1 MARGAGGG
9 GGGLARHGGGALPAA
24 AHEPGVPRS
33 DWQTLGR
40 LMPYL
45 WQWRWRVALALGFL
59 LMAKLANVSVPILLK
74 HLVDALD
81 LKAGDPRAMLVVPVG
96 LVMAYAGLRLCTSLF
111 TELREL
117 VFAKVSF
124 GASKQ
129 IALEVFG
136 HLHAL
141 SLRFHLERQTGG
153 LTRDIER
160 GTRAL
165 QSLVS
170 YSLYTILPTLIEV
183 VMVLCILGY
192 KFDAGYVWI
201 TLAALAAY
209 IVFTVSVTEWR
220 TRFRREM
227 NELDSKAHSR
237 AIDALLNYETV
248 KYFNNEG
255 FEAKRYDEGLEAYR
269 KAQVK
274 SQSTLSML
282 NTGQQLIIA
291 TSLVA
296 LLWRATTGVV
306 EGRLTLGDL
315 VMINAF
321 LIQLYIPLNFLGVL
335 YREVKQSLTDLDK
348 MFVLLE
354 RDKEVADAPGAP
366 PLAVTA
372 GAVRFDNVHFAYDP
386 TRPILHGVSF
396 EIPAG
401 KTVAVVGPSG
411 AGKSTLARLLYRF
424 YDVSPGVSDGAT
436 PGCITIDNQDLRAV
450 TQASLRAAIGIVPQD
465 TVLFNDTV
473 QFNIAYGRPGA
484 SRQEV
489 EGAARAAHVH
499 DFISAT
505 PKGYDTMVGERGLKL
520 SGGEKQRVAIAR
532 TLLKNPPI
540 LIFDEATS
548 ALDSANERAI
558 QDELK
563 SAAQG
568 KTALVI
574 AHRLSTVVDAHEIVV
589 LEAGRVA
596 ERGNHV
602 ALLALNG
609 RYAQMWKLQQA
620 GEAKET
626 ITEPAV

>member
-1 MARGAGGG
+1 M
-9 GGGLARHGGGALPAA
+9 RHGPAA
-24 AHEPGVPRS
+24 AVALPEPATAAPGAPRS
-33 DWQTLGR
+33 DWQTLAR
-40 LMPYL
+40 LLPYL
-45 WQWRWRVALALGFL
+45 WPWRWRVALALGFL
-59 LMAKLANVSVPILLK
+59 VLAKVANVSVPVLLK
-74 HLVDALD
+74 YLIDALE
-81 LKAGDPRAMLVVPVG
+81 LKPGDPRALLVVPIG
-96 LVMAYAGLRLCTSLF
+96 LLLAYAGLRLCTSLC

-183 VMVLCILGY
+183 ALVLAVLGV

-201 TLAALAAY
+201 TLGALAAY

-227 NELDSKAHSR
+227 NESDSRANSR

-248 KYFNNEG
+248 KYFNNEA
-255 FEAKRYDEGLEAYR
+255 FEARRYEEGLEAFR

-274 SQSTLSML
+274 SQTTLSLL

-291 TSLVA
+291 SSLVA
-296 LLWRATTGVV
+296 LLWRATDGVV

-348 MFVLLE
+348 MFGLLE
-354 RDKEVADAPGAP
+354 RNREVDDAPGAL
-366 PLAVTA
+366 PLSVRE
-372 GAVRFDNVHFAYDP
+372 GVVRFEDVHFAYEAA
-386 TRPILHGVSF
+386 RPILHGVSF

-424 YDVSPGVSDGAT
+424 YDVSPSRAGRDG
-436 PGCITIDNQDLRAV
+436 GRITIDGQDLRAV

-473 QFNIAYGRPGA
+473 QYNIAYGRPGA
-484 SRQEV
+484 GRAEV
-489 EGAARAAHVH
+489 EAAASAAHIH

-505 PKGYDTMVGERGLKL
+505 PKGYETMVGERGLKL

-532 TLLKNPPI
+532 TLLKDPPI

-558 QDELK
+558 QAELK
-563 SAAQG
+563 SAAAG

-589 LEAGRVA
+589 LDGGRVV
-596 ERGNHV
+596 ERGAH
-602 ALLALNG
+602 AELLALGG
-609 RYAQMWKLQQA
+609 RYAEMWRLQQA
-620 GEAKET
+620 GEGDLDAIFLGDPT
-626 ITEPAV
+626 QG